1 MERKH
6 LLDKISDCLSS
17 NGSQKDINKL
27 CRDYLNEN
35 VQNKDVKDSYI
46 KEILMSLA
54 NHFSVVLDYEV
65 VNDKTY
71 VNKNK
76 SKNNKAYSLLGIA
89 GVAGV
94 TTVTSESS
102 LVRIIA
108 CGMLAASSILATKYL
123 CEDGRKESEHS
134 SLKVKTSIDNISIQ
148 LQHYENI
155 MNKLAVFN
163 SLETYD
169 REILSWIQQQYS
181 ESEDEQFKKHIQVVM
196 KHCGYEFVDYSEEY
210 ADGFDSSAANIDATA
225 TTSPAIKSK
234 HSGCIVQRGH
244 VVFPKK

>member
-6 LLDKISDCLSS
+6 LLDKISDCLSL
-17 NGSQKDINKL
+17 GVSQKEINKL

-35 VQNKDVKDSYI
+35 VRNKDVKDSYI
-46 KEILMSLA
+46 KETLTSLA
-54 NHFSVVLDYEV
+54 NHFSVTLDYEV
-65 VNDKTY
+65 VSNKTSVY
-71 VNKNK
+71 KNT
-76 SKNNKAYSLLGIA
+76 SNNRAYSLLGIA

-169 REILSWIQQQYS
+169 RELLSWIQQQYS
-181 ESEDEQFKKHIQVVM
+181 ESDDERFKKHIQVVL

-225 TTSPAIKSK
+225 TTYPAIKSK
-234 HSGCIVQRGH
+234 HSGYIAQRGH

>member
-35 VQNKDVKDSYI
+35 VQNKDVKDIYI

-76 SKNNKAYSLLGIA
+76 SKNNKRLLTKFICQQ
-89 GVAGV
+89 
-94 TTVTSESS
+94 SYIYKICLLFIN
-102 LVRIIA
+102 LV
-108 CGMLAASSILATKYL
+108 
-123 CEDGRKESEHS
+123 
-134 SLKVKTSIDNISIQ
+134 
-148 LQHYENI
+148 
-155 MNKLAVFN
+155 
-163 SLETYD
+163 
-169 REILSWIQQQYS
+169 
-181 ESEDEQFKKHIQVVM
+181 
-196 KHCGYEFVDYSEEY
+196 
-210 ADGFDSSAANIDATA
+210 
-225 TTSPAIKSK
+225 
-234 HSGCIVQRGH
+234 
-244 VVFPKK
+244 

>member
-1 MERKH
+1 MEREH
-6 LLDKISDCLSS
+6 LLDKISDCLSLRV
-17 NGSQKDINKL
+17 SQKEINKL

-35 VQNKDVKDSYI
+35 VRNKDVKDTYI

-65 VNDKTY
+65 VNNKAS
-71 VNKNK
+71 VNKNT
-76 SKNNKAYSLLGIA
+76 SNNKAYSLWGIA

-94 TTVTSESS
+94 TTVASESS
-102 LVRIIA
+102 LIRIIA
-108 CGMLAASSILATKYL
+108 CGVLATSSILATKYL
-123 CEDGRKESEHS
+123 CENGRKESEHS
-134 SLKVKTSIDNISIQ
+134 SLKVKTSADDISIQ

-169 REILSWIQQQYS
+169 RELLSWIQQQYS
-181 ESEDEQFKKHIQVVM
+181 ESDDERFKKHIQVVL

-225 TTSPAIKSK
+225 TTYPAIKSK
-234 HSGCIVQRGH
+234 HSGYIAQRGH